1 MGHRFHAQIW
11 SRRATTGWP
20 EDNPTDH
27 PTFCN
32 PYLYCHF
39 GNDVILTAMCTMSL
53 KFPLHLEVLIEAEA
67 KRRQISKSAVIRACV
82 EEVLLKRPD
91 SKRQLTCADLMG
103 DLIGSQ
109 IGPPDASTNKRYLE
123 EAIVEDFQRGR
134 KYSRR

>member
-1 MGHRFHAQIW
+1 MHTI
-11 SRRATTGWP
+11 
-20 EDNPTDH
+20 
-27 PTFCN
+27 
-32 PYLYCHF
+32 
-39 GNDVILTAMCTMSL
+39 SL
-53 KFPLHLEVLIEAEA
+53 KFPPQLEHLVQAEA

-82 EEVLLKRPD
+82 EEVLLKGPD
-91 SKRQLTCADLMG
+91 AKRQLTCADLMG